1 MVQKF
6 SNDSAENKL
15 FAVWEALLAGTF
27 ADLEDFF
34 ENVYKTPELGIALY
48 DSQAVEVWGILE
60 KKFFLKIFTALIES
74 GYTAGVVDTYCQ
86 VIYLLF
92 GNTTSIVIS
101 ATNPLEINIDIV
113 AEYQNF
119 SNFFSKTG
127 FRMFTKNGFAIVFK
141 TLLNDIPRSQLAS
154 LFKAMTNAGTKVNFN
169 LN

>member
-6 SNDSAENKL
+6 SNDQEENK
-15 FAVWEALLAGTF
+15 FFEVWEGLLAGTF

-34 ENVYKTPELGIALY
+34 ENVYKSPELANALY

-60 KKFFLKIFTALIES
+60 KKFFLKIFATLIES
-74 GYTAGVVDTYCQ
+74 GYTAGVVDTYCN

-92 GNTTSIVIS
+92 GNTTNIEIL

-119 SNFFSKTG
+119 SNFFTKTG
-127 FRMFTKNGFAIVFK
+127 YRMFTKSGFAIVFK
-141 TLLNDIPRSQLAS
+141 TLLTDIPRSQLTS
-154 LFKAMTNAGTKVNFN
+154 LLKAMTNAGTKVNFN